1 MRPIDV
7 FFQFYIF
14 VRGPLGRDFV
24 RVWRCAG
31 ELVKSESECFS
42 PFVGESCSMDA
53 LLRLVHCWELA
64 S

>member
-53 LLRLVHCWELA
+53 LLR
-64 S
+64 